1 MSDVNEIYLT
11 PEQWVALDKMVQ
23 ESVQSNIRIEGEK
36 SFQRDVS
43 TRAKE
48 EIGIKPADFNKLVA
62 EYYAGKVTDQIAKLE
77 STLELKEQLDTA
89 IKNSKSK

>member
-1 MSDVNEIYLT
+1 MSEANELYLT
-11 PEQWVALDKMVQ
+11 PEQWAALDKMVQ
-23 ESVQSNIRIEGEK
+23 ESVQSAIRIEGEK
-36 SFQRDVS
+36 SFLKDVA

-62 EYYAGKVTDQIAKLE
+62 ECYAGKVTDQIAKLE

-89 IKNSKSK
+89 IKNSKV